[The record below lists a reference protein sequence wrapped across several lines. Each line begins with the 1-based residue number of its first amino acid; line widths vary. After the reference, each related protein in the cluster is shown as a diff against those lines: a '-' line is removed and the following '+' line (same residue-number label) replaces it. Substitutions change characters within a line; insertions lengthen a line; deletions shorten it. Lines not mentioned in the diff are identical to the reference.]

1 MILGSHNTMTYLP
14 PKHWWLYLIRFT
26 AKCQKLSVTE
36 QYDAGVRW
44 FDFRIT
50 FKKGKDGLYHNPTF
64 AHGLIDYKSPD
75 LLNILDWL
83 NNQLDDVYVRII
95 HEKGDDMSKFLFHLY
110 FTKVIQKYTH
120 IHFTA
125 SYNKKGWELL
135 YDTKVQCPLPVIER
149 YASNNR
155 ADKRPKWKGILSV
168 KNISGWICDDLWPW
182 IYAKFH
188 NKKHINQYKD
198 QDVFLVID
206 FIKNNGRY

>member
-1 MILGSHNTMTYLP
+1 MTYLP

-83 NNQLDDVYVRII
+83 NNQLD
-95 HEKGDDMSKFLFHLY
+95 G
-110 FTKVIQKYTH
+110 
-120 IHFTA
+120 
-125 SYNKKGWELL
+125 
-135 YDTKVQCPLPVIER
+135 
-149 YASNNR
+149 
-155 ADKRPKWKGILSV
+155 
-168 KNISGWICDDLWPW
+168 DLWPW

-206 FIKNNGRY
+206 FIKKNGRY